1 MPAANLEQLVNVVA
15 TGELISFPTDT
26 VPALACAPPAAARL
40 FACKGRDA
48 HKPLILLGATWRQL
62 AGYIRGTAAEHQ
74 AWQSLAERFW
84 PGPLTLVL
92 PAADTV
98 PLAMHPKDP
107 DTIGIRVPQHP
118 LALTLLQ
125 RTGALATSSANRS
138 GAPPLETMGAIATQF
153 PEVWTLFDPQL
164 NPAHPT
170 GTGQPSTVVRW
181 TETGWQLIRQGAIAI
196 TALSG
201 GLS

>member
-1 MPAANLEQLVNVVA
+1 MPAANLEQLVDVVA
-15 TGELISFPTDT
+15 RGELISFPTDT
-26 VPALACAPPAAARL
+26 VPALACVPSAAAQL
-40 FACKGRDA
+40 FACKGRDER
-48 HKPLILLGATWRQL
+48 KPLILLGATWQQL

-74 AWQSLAERFW
+74 QWQSLAAKFW

-98 PLAMHPKDP
+98 PLAMHPQDP
-107 DTIGIRVPQHP
+107 ETIGIRVPQHP

-138 GAPPLETMGAIATQF
+138 GEPALETMSAIATQF
-153 PEVWTLFDPQL
+153 PAVWTLFDPQL
-164 NPAHPT
+164 DPEQPT
-170 GTGQPSTVVRW
+170 GTGRPSTVVRW

-201 GLS
+201 GHS